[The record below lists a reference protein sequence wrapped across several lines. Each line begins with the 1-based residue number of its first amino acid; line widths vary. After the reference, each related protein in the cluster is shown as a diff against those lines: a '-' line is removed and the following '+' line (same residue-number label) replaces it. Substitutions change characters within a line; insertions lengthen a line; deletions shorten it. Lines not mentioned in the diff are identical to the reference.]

1 MAYLKILIYALAT
14 FMATST
20 LVFADDDDD
29 DDDGGIKIPF
39 EEFIIFNEL
48 NNTDGDLGMQCLF
61 DGGPWK
67 RFEIEGPKGPKERT
81 LIKVKAK
88 GPLRRQGGTE
98 IFFESAEPI
107 FEVQSAVEF
116 FALFKGGIYEAEG
129 KGLKGEE
136 YESEDYYSHT
146 MPAPASGVTVTGSGG
161 SIMPDLEGD
170 CDDPLLLSGAP
181 PIVISWN
188 QVTTSHPG
196 VVIDDV
202 PVPMGT
208 SGDVEIEIYELVVED
223 DEGDA
228 VLSIIIPAEDPPVG
242 RVSVTIPDD
251 YIGITD
257 VWKFEII
264 AIADDTGNATA
275 VESCFG
281 VL

>member
-1 MAYLKILIYALAT
+1 MTYLKILIYVLAT

-20 LVFADDDDD
+20 LVFAHDDEEEFDEEE
-29 DDDGGIKIPF
+29 F

-48 NNTDGDLGMQCLF
+48 NNTDGDLGIHFLL

-67 RFEIEGPKGPKERT
+67 KIEIEGPNERT
-81 LIKVKAK
+81 LIKVRAR
-88 GPLRRQGGTE
+88 GPLGRQGGTE
-98 IFFESAEPI
+98 IFFESAEPT
-107 FEVQSAVEF
+107 FDNLTPAEF
-116 FALFKGGIYEAEG
+116 FARFPEGIYEAEG
-129 KGLKGEE
+129 EGLEGEE
-136 YESEDYYSHT
+136 FESEDYYSHT

-196 VVIDDV
+196 VVIDGV

-228 VLSIIIPAEDPPVG
+228 VLSIIIPAEGLPDGP
-242 RVSVTIPDD
+242 VSVTIPAD
-251 YIGITD
+251 YIAITD
-257 VWKFEII
+257 EWKFEIL
-264 AIADDTGNATA
+264 ATAAETGNATA